1 MISTYESIN
10 IYLNRGIIEANIAYA
25 KMHQSSFSVAKFGVD
40 VDLEDAFFFKDLMV
54 FIHTELGF
62 HTLLQQGTDTFLI
75 VLRDIKIH
83 YAKKILK
90 KLEHNVKQKFKID
103 IKNIGITLFDVTDS
117 YKSLLDRLDK
127 YYVMSR
133 LSSRKKIF
141 YGTLD
146 FDFYETQN
154 KNDVLSSIL
163 RKEKTVVLRN
173 FYNGIPINEE
183 ATIAKFDEGIA
194 QLKIQAPKIFY
205 YTKESFTFIQHDKIP
220 SIIKAKIIKVD
231 PAKSL
236 VVLANLEFLDTSPL
250 DRSYIRVQPQK
261 SISASLL
268 FNKTKL
274 IDGTL
279 DTISQRSIVL
289 NIKLVDVEKLI
300 HQDFVQKEF
309 DISFQIPTEKSF
321 LTMITAKATIFSII
335 NETIVINI
343 QPNIFMES
351 KIKQYVAMRQNAL
364 LVELR
369 QQLKGMN
376 NLDLK

>member
-1 MISTYESIN
+1 MTSRYESIN
-10 IYLNRGIIEANIAYA
+10 TYLNRGIIEANIAYA
-25 KMHQSSFSVAKFGVD
+25 KMHQSSFSIVKFGFE
-40 VDLEDAFFFKDLMV
+40 VDLEDGFFFKDLMA

-62 HTLLQQGTDTFLI
+62 HTLLQQGVDTFLI

-83 YAKKILK
+83 HAKKVLK
-90 KLEHNVKQKFKID
+90 KLEHSIKQNFKIE
-103 IKNIGITLFDVTDS
+103 IKHIGLTLFDVSDS

-154 KNDVLSSIL
+154 KNDVLASIL
-163 RKEKTVVLRN
+163 RKENTVTLHN
-173 FYNGIPINEE
+173 LYNGIPIKEV

-194 QLKIQAPKIFY
+194 QIKVMTPKIFY

-231 PAKSL
+231 PAKTL
-236 VVLANLEFLDTSPL
+236 VVLANLEFLDASPL

-261 SISASLL
+261 PINATLL
-268 FNKTKL
+268 INKIKF

-279 DTISQRSIVL
+279 DTISESSVVL
-289 NIKLVDVEKLI
+289 HVKLDAIEKII
-300 HQDFVQKEF
+300 HQDFVEKEF
-309 DISFQIPTEKSF
+309 DIAFHIPSEKGF
-321 LTMITAKATIFSII
+321 LTMISAKATIFSII
-335 NETIVINI
+335 NETIVVNI
-343 QPNIFMES
+343 QANPFMKS
-351 KIKQYVAMRQNAL
+351 KLKEYVSMRQNAL
-364 LVELR
+364 LVDLR
-369 QQLKGMN
+369 QQLKHMS
-376 NLDLK
+376 

>member
-1 MISTYESIN
+1 MISRYESIN
-10 IYLNRGIIEANIAYA
+10 TYLNRGIIEANIAYA
-25 KMHQSSFSVAKFGVD
+25 KMHQSSFSIVKFGFD
-40 VDLEDAFFFKDLMV
+40 VDLEDGFFFKDLIA

-83 YAKKILK
+83 HAKKVLK
-90 KLEHNVKQKFKID
+90 KLEHNIKQNFKIE
-103 IKNIGITLFDVTDS
+103 IKNIGLTLFDITDS

-133 LSSRKKIF
+133 LSTRKKIF

-163 RKEKTVVLRN
+163 RKEKTVTLHN
-173 FYNGIPINEE
+173 LYNGIPIKEE

-194 QLKIQAPKIFY
+194 QLKITTPKIFY

-231 PAKSL
+231 PAKAL
-236 VVLANLEFLDTSPL
+236 VVLANLEFLDASPL

-261 SISASLL
+261 PINATLL
-268 FNKTKL
+268 INKIKL
-274 IDGTL
+274 IDGAL
-279 DTISQRSIVL
+279 DTVSENSVVL
-289 NIKLVDVEKLI
+289 RVKLADIEKII
-300 HQDFVQKEF
+300 HKDFIERDF
-309 DISFQIPTEKSF
+309 DISFQIPTEKGF
-321 LTMITAKATIFSII
+321 LTMISAKANIFSII
-335 NETIVINI
+335 NETIVLNI
-343 QPNIFMES
+343 QPNTFMKS

-364 LVELR
+364 LVDLR
-369 QQLKGMN
+369 QQLKH
-376 NLDLK
+376 LS